1 MIARI
6 LNKLK
11 RLGYYYS
18 HPFLWG
24 KSIQING
31 IPKIGNPKKLVI
43 GNHVSL
49 NENCYIQ
56 CAGGVKLGS
65 YVTVSYGVTILTA
78 GLNTKDYP
86 NTCFCKNR
94 EHIFDSVVIGEGC
107 WLCANVTVAPGVKI
121 APKIVVAAG
130 SVVSRNLDKEGWLYA
145 GVPAT
150 PIKPL

>member
-1 MIARI
+1 MLGQVEACPRFYYVNQFVMIARI

-56 CAGGVKLGS
+56 CAGGG
-65 YVTVSYGVTILTA
+65 
-78 GLNTKDYP
+78 
-86 NTCFCKNR
+86 
-94 EHIFDSVVIGEGC
+94 
-107 WLCANVTVAPGVKI
+107 KI
-121 APKIVVAAG
+121 
-130 SVVSRNLDKEGWLYA
+130 R
-145 GVPAT
+145 
-150 PIKPL
+150 